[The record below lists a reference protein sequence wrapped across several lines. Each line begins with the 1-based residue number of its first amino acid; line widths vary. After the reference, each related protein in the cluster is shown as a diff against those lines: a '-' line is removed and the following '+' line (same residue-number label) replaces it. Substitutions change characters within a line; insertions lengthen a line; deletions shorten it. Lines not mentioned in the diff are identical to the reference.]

1 MSDDLYDD
9 TDDAFDGVPVD
20 DGPLAEIEDRPTLY
34 DRWRADR
41 EARREAAREQ
51 AALAPAPAVP
61 ERLTRA
67 ADHRV
72 PSRDRAAAVAR
83 VYLPPVL
90 RATAWS
96 PLTLPVW
103 LLRQCWYVLRGLA
116 AVLVARREWIR
127 QPERRAGLRAEGIDP
142 TRREEIRQEIEQ
154 RGAGR
159 ARTWL
164 LGAVIAAVGLAALW
178 WWFPVPAG
186 IVTVLG
192 LLRLNTM
199 GRAPLGDEAP
209 PEQPLRATPVRA
221 GMSLGSLGA
230 QIVEAG
236 LALDVEIAC
245 KRPRPFTR
253 GEGFDV
259 EVQTQDPL
267 DARTLRAFERR
278 LQIPERSISVL
289 VDAADSSIRTLRI
302 TLADPLADMPGRT
315 EPAFDALSVREPADC
330 GLDDTGRPYRE
341 RFERAHVQIIGE
353 SGSGKSSALWRFL
366 RLTASWYD
374 ATADGIDL
382 TRGPAFSALRGV
394 LDRRAFTYDDALDV
408 LRDRKR
414 EAQARIARLG
424 EIADSDDEAYDD
436 ADENHVPT
444 ADEPQ
449 RFIVIDEFHSFV
461 MASAAQAARDGDK
474 SSPGEGVELVEWFLR
489 YSRKAAVNLV
499 LSGQGSKATDFGTST
514 VRDLITIVILFACG
528 PSDVLRTL
536 GKDAR
541 DAGWRPDLLQPAQGQ
556 NVRDAGKC
564 YTQSAENDDPHR
576 RRWFRYSLGEVRRFA
591 REYRRFI
598 GDDSAPERA
607 AETAVVVP
615 EALAV
620 ILRLAREHNA
630 EAVPSEVAAT
640 ALGCSQAV
648 LAEQV
653 KVAAPHVEI
662 GTHRLRSPLAEG
674 RQVACYRRRDVQA
687 AVDGL

>member
-1 MSDDLYDD
+1 MTAQPYDD
-9 TDDAFDGVPVD
+9 ADDEFDGVP
-20 DGPLAEIEDRPTLY
+20 AEIVPDDRPNRL
-34 DRWRADR
+34 DEWRAHR
-41 EARREAAREQ
+41 EARREAAREV
-51 AALAPAPAVP
+51 AAAASPPPLPGVLA
-61 ERLTRA
+61 RA
-67 ADHRV
+67 ADHHV
-72 PSRDRAAAVAR
+72 PTRERAVAVAR
-83 VYLPPVL
+83 VYVPPML
-90 RATAWS
+90 RAGAWS

-103 LLRQCWYVLRGLA
+103 LLRQCWYILRGLA
-116 AVLVARREWIR
+116 AVMAARRDWIR
-127 QPERRAGLRAEGIDP
+127 QPERRAGLRVEGIDP
-142 TRREEIRQEIEQ
+142 TKREELRRDIED

-159 ARTWL
+159 NRTWT
-164 LGAVIAAVGLAALW
+164 LGVTVLTAGYAALWVWFPLPAAAVTLAAL
-178 WWFPVPAG
+178 VR
-186 IVTVLG
+186 LD
-192 LLRLNTM
+192 LL
-199 GRAPLGDEAP
+199 GRAPTGDEPA
-209 PEQPLRATPVRA
+209 PEQPLRSSPVRA
-221 GMSLGSLGA
+221 GVSLGALGA

-236 LALDVEIAC
+236 LALDVEIAV
-245 KRPRPFTR
+245 KRPRPFLR

-267 DARTLRAFERR
+267 DGRTLRAFERR
-278 LQIPERSISVL
+278 LQVPERSISVL
-289 VDAADSSIRTLRI
+289 VDSHDSSVRTMRI
-302 TLADPLADMPGRT
+302 TLTDPLADMPGRT
-315 EPAFDALSVREPADC
+315 DPEFDSLSVREPADC

-341 RFERAHVQIIGE
+341 RFERSHVQIIGE

-366 RLTASWYD
+366 RLVASWYD

-394 LDRRAFTYDDALDV
+394 LDRRAFTYEDALDV

-414 EAQARIARLG
+414 EAEARIARLG
-424 EIADSDDEAYDD
+424 EIADSDDEQYDD

-461 MASAAQAARDGDK
+461 TASAAQAARDGDK

-528 PSDVLRTL
+528 PQDVLRTL

-556 NVRDAGKC
+556 NIRDAGKC

-598 GDDSAPERA
+598 GDDSTGMQA

-615 EALAV
+615 EVLAV
-620 ILRLAREHNA
+620 IERLCVEHGVDR
-630 EAVPSEVAAT
+630 VPSELVAT
-640 ALGCSQAV
+640 ALGTTAT
-648 LAEQV
+648 LAAEQAREHGV
-653 KVAAPHVEI
+653 S
-662 GTHRLRSPLAEG
+662 TRRLNSTLAG
-674 RQVACYRRRDVQA
+674 KSVRCYTLADARDA
-687 AVDGL
+687 IRKCDAE